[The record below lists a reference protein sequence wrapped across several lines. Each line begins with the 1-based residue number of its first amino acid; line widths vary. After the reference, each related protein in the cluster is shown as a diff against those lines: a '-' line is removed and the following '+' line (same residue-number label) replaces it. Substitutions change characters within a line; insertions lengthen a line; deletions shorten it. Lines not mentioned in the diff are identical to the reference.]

1 MKVTPICVLPLLT
14 ATATVL
20 AVPIR
25 RDETHE
31 SRLGQHILE
40 ASLSAL
46 RPLFILGVA
55 IGSIS
60 YTTNWFHRFQT
71 MKAQEEGNDGT
82 WEATRSR
89 EQAEH
94 QKNMEGLDII
104 LDLVHGYA
112 ENITREKH
120 GFDPLVIPGKLEA
133 DVGRT
138 YAG

>member
-1 MKVTPICVLPLLT
+1 
-14 ATATVL
+14 
-20 AVPIR
+20 
-25 RDETHE
+25 
-31 SRLGQHILE
+31 
-40 ASLSAL
+40 
-46 RPLFILGVA
+46 
-55 IGSIS
+55 
-60 YTTNWFHRFQT
+60 